1 MKAIGHVSEATAVAF
16 APDGTAF
23 VALKTGVI
31 KSFDYNSANGAFE
44 DCDHVHQ
51 LRRPQPPT

>member
-1 MKAIGHVSEATAVAF
+1 MKVISGVTEATSADF

-31 KSFDYNSANGAFE
+31 KSFNYNGHGTMDAGQRSTSPTSA
-44 DCDHVHQ
+44 
-51 LRRPQPPT
+51 RR